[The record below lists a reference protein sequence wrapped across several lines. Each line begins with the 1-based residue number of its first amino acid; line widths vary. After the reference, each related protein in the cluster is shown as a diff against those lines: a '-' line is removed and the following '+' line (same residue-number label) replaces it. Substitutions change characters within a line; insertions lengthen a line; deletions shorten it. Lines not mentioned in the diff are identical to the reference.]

1 MAKIS
6 LTKYLF
12 GDFEVEDERLLGVY
26 GPEPP
31 DGEGLD
37 DEALRRRIRNPI
49 GAPPLRGLESGF
61 EGFDCDWERLRM
73 DSDYQHDGRN
83 AERLARILRR
93 EANAFRERT

>member
-6 LTKYLF
+6 LTKDLF

-49 GAPPLRGLESGF
+49 GAPPLRET
-61 EGFDCDWERLRM
+61 
-73 DSDYQHDGRN
+73 
-83 AERLARILRR
+83 ARGG
-93 EANAFRERT
+93 A